1 MEFYLKIEIYDLSCE
16 GALIGTKSSTI
27 VTIANDELFNETL
40 DNIMDLTQANLE
52 DLKLY
57 QSNWM
62 DQIKVLFLIF
72 LPPEKILDAGN
83 VWEYFV
89 W

>member
-1 MEFYLKIEIYDLSCE
+1 MSCE
-16 GALIGTKSSTI
+16 GAVIGAKKSTI

-57 QSNWM
+57 QSSWM
-62 DQIKVLFLIF
+62 EQIKVFMKIF
-72 LPPEKILDAGN
+72 LEIAHCQ
-83 VWEYFV
+83 YFPRF
-89 W
+89 

>member
-16 GALIGTKSSTI
+16 GAVIGTKSSTI
-27 VTIANDELFNETL
+27 VTIANDELFNQTL

-62 DQIKVLFLIF
+62 DQIKVLFLI
-72 LPPEKILDAGN
+72 LS
-83 VWEYFV
+83 
-89 W
+89 